1 MSTVST
7 VSAVYSAL
15 LSSSLMVFF
24 VKKNIF
30 HRKLYSGYEIT
41 VAVDDHGFWEKA
53 FHCSLFIVRLTW
65 GSSGIWLDFDFFYF
79 VALLLI
85 VHCETYM
92 YNDFAFYTLLLII
105 HVCLLLI
112 LYCLWF
118 IV

>member
-1 MSTVST
+1 MSTGSI
-7 VSAVYSAL
+7 VSAVYSAV

-85 VHCETYM
+85 VHCKTYM
-92 YNDFAFYTLLLII
+92 Y
-105 HVCLLLI
+105 VQ
-112 LYCLWF
+112 
-118 IV
+118 